1 MKAQFNPKRS
11 AAVVA
16 VCFCLTFLMIYKLI
30 LATGLIP
37 GANPSVDIITVA
49 IQDSEARRITVEGR
63 FLDRNGDA
71 ITEPGDRGKPA
82 KLLQPE
88 AYSYL
93 IGFNS
98 PIYETSGLRDRL
110 YKDLFYGGDDGIGAE
125 VTLTTDNALQQFCYE
140 QIGKHEGS
148 VIVMNAHTG
157 ELLACASRSSG
168 EIEYN
173 VNIID
178 QRYDANEDGVVD
190 NNDPR
195 MYSLYAEYP
204 AFFLNRATTSEDPPG
219 STFKIVTSTAMIEN
233 GMGDY
238 TFDDLDGTY
247 QVGGKTVTN
256 VKVDG
261 APMVLGPGADMA
273 LSLRKSAN
281 VYFASGAVE
290 MGAKAF
296 QETAE
301 RFLLCQ
307 NVRLD
312 FATLKPNFDLGNM
325 NNKVLLADTG
335 YGQGKLQVSPLQV
348 GMIMGAVM
356 NDGQMMMPYLIQTIT
371 DDGEVERQTKPAAAV
386 QTAVV
391 EGIEQVVDETPPMQP
406 ETAETL
412 KKYLHATAVKQ
423 YGLDEESY
431 GMVYAKTGTAE
442 ISSDNHIYMVAAVE
456 DTSWGDL
463 VVVVDRAHVNA
474 SSSDLKGTMK
484 NILGYLVT
492 A

>member
-16 VCFCLTFLMIYKLI
+16 TCFFLAFFMIYKLI

-37 GANPSVDIITVA
+37 GANPSVDVITVA

-71 ITEPGDRGKPA
+71 ITEPGERGKSA

-93 IGFNS
+93 IGYNS
-98 PIYETSGLRDRL
+98 PIYETSGLRNRL
-110 YKDLFYGGDDGIGAE
+110 YKDLFYGGEDGIGAE

-140 QIGKHEGS
+140 QIGNHEGS

-178 QRYDANEDGVVD
+178 QRYDANEDGVVGD
-190 NNDPR
+190 DEPR
-195 MYSLYAEYP
+195 MYSLYATYP
-204 AFFLNRATTSEDPPG
+204 SFFLNRATTSEDPPG
-219 STFKIVTSTAMIEN
+219 STFKMATGAAMIEN
-233 GMGDY
+233 DLGGY

-247 QVGGKTVTN
+247 QVGGKTIKN
-256 VKVDG
+256 VDVG
-261 APMVLGPGADMA
+261 GSPMVLGPGADME
-273 LSLRKSAN
+273 LSLKKSAN

-290 MGAKAF
+290 LGAKAF

-307 NVRLD
+307 QVHLD

-335 YGQGKLQVSPLQV
+335 YGQGELRVSPLQV

-356 NDGQMMMPYLIQTIT
+356 NDGQMMLPYLIQTIT
-371 DDGEVERQTKPAAAV
+371 DDGQVERQTQPAVAV
-386 QTAVV
+386 QTAEVDGV
-391 EGIEQVVDETPPMQP
+391 EQVIDETPPMQP
-406 ETAETL
+406 ETAQTL
-412 KKYLHATAVKQ
+412 KKYLHTTALG

-442 ISSDNHIYMVAAVE
+442 SASENHIYMVAAVE
-456 DTSWGDL
+456 DTTWGDL
-463 VVVVDRAHVNA
+463 VVVVDRAHVTG
-474 SSSDLKGTMK
+474 SSGDLKGTMK